1 MVEKYFVLPGNF
13 VVTILA
19 NNSLFTF
26 MWVVFGMTVIAGGL
40 KFNFE
45 YGFNMAV
52 STFNRFMSTD

>member
-1 MVEKYFVLPGNF
+1 MVKKYFVLPGNF

-19 NNSLFTF
+19 NNSLLTF
-26 MWVVFGMTVIAGGL
+26 MRIFFGMTVVAGGL

-45 YGFNMAV
+45 YGFNMTV